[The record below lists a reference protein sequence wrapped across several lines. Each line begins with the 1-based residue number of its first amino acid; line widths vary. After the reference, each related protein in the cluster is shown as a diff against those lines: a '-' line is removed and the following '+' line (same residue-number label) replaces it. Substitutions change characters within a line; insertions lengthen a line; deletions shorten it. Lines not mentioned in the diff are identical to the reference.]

1 MKKSDKII
9 LAIYIIIGIALAII
23 GITIQ
28 EDYYSSIIFA
38 VGVALIFS
46 TIFQFVRYYH
56 NTRPEKIEV
65 YQQKMQPTGN

>member
-38 VGVALIFS
+38 MGFALIFS
-46 TIFQFVRYYH
+46 TILQIGRAHV
-56 NTRPEKIEV
+56 
-65 YQQKMQPTGN
+65 